1 MKTLQEVMTKEIIT
15 ISTET
20 NLQEILN
27 IMKEKKV
34 GKLPVVEDGKVLGVV
49 TRDDILL
56 KKETAPIPPMFVL
69 NDLLIS
75 LPSNKKFKEKLEKIT
90 AYKAMELMR
99 KDILKVNLDTP
110 LDKVVTDILEK
121 EYEFALVFDKES
133 LIGLI
138 TKTNLI
144 ESF

>member
-1 MKTLQEVMTKEIIT
+1 
-15 ISTET
+15 
-20 NLQEILN
+20 
-27 IMKEKKV
+27 
-34 GKLPVVEDGKVLGVV
+34 
-49 TRDDILL
+49 
-56 KKETAPIPPMFVL
+56 
-69 NDLLIS
+69 
-75 LPSNKKFKEKLEKIT
+75 
-90 AYKAMELMR
+90 MR

-144 ESF
+144 VSF